1 MRGSARGGRLTSQTS
16 CCRQCVL
23 SSADTWKSP
32 KIRQESLKEMNVTN
46 PHSDALVFFGATGD
60 LAYKKI
66 FPALQAMLKRGH
78 LNVPVVG
85 VAKAGWALEQ
95 LKARAHDSLEKHGGV
110 DPAAFEKLASL
121 LRYVDGDYQDPETFK
136 ALRRELKDA
145 HYPAH
150 YLAIPPVLFET
161 VVEQL
166 AKSNCSNGARVIV
179 EKPFGHDLA
188 TAQELNKV
196 LLSVFD
202 EADIFRIDHY
212 LGKRPVNNLLAFRFA
227 NTFVEAFWN
236 RTYIK
241 SVEITMAEDFGV
253 QGRGGFYDQT
263 GTIRDVVQNHLF
275 QVLSNLAMEPPVR
288 TDSGSLRDEKVKV
301 LKAISPIEEK
311 NLIRGQFLGYRDEN
325 GVAKESQTE
334 TFAALKLEVNS
345 WRWKGVPFYI
355 RAGKCLPTTCTEI
368 VAKFRK
374 PPTLIPDSQ
383 LVENHLRLRLSPEI
397 TIAMGMMNLA
407 PNAEGLALQTG
418 EMVASHSPRA
428 DEMDAYE
435 RVLGAAMFGDSTL
448 FARED
453 YVEEAWRIV
462 EPVLKKNTPVHQYA
476 PGTWGPNE
484 VERVTPT
491 SGWSNPGDKKAFKV
505 ASEAA

>member
-1 MRGSARGGRLTSQTS
+1 MKNT
-16 CCRQCVL
+16 
-23 SSADTWKSP
+23 
-32 KIRQESLKEMNVTN
+32 
-46 PHSDALVFFGATGD
+46 HSDALVFFGATGD

-66 FPALQAMLKRGH
+66 FPSLQAMVKRGH

-85 VAKAGWALEQ
+85 VAKAGWNLDQ
-95 LKARAHDSLEKHGGV
+95 LRARAKDSLEKHGGL
-110 DPAAFEKLASL
+110 DPAAFEKLIGL
-121 LRYVDGDYQDPETFK
+121 LRYVDGDYQDVATFET
-136 ALRRELKDA
+136 LRAELKDA
-145 HYPAH
+145 RSPAH

-161 VVEQL
+161 VVGHLSE
-166 AKSNCSNGARVIV
+166 SECGRGARVIV

-188 TAQELNKV
+188 SAQELNRF
-196 LLSVFD
+196 LLTVFD
-202 EADIFRIDHY
+202 EDDIFRIDHY
-212 LGKRPVNNLLAFRFA
+212 LGKRAVNNLLAFRFA
-227 NTFVEAFWN
+227 NTVVEAFWN
-236 RTYIK
+236 RNYIA

-288 TDSGSLRDEKVKV
+288 SDSDSLRDEKVKV
-301 LKAISPIEEK
+301 LRAIPAIEEQ
-311 NLIRGQFLGYRDEN
+311 NLVRGQFRGYREES
-325 GVAKESQTE
+325 GVAKNSQTE
-334 TFAALKLEVNS
+334 TFAAVKLEINS
-345 WRWKGVPFYI
+345 WRWKGVPFFI
-355 RAGKCLPTTCTEI
+355 RAGKCLPTTSTEI

-407 PNAEGLALQTG
+407 PDAEGLVLQTG

-435 RVLGAAMFGDSTL
+435 RVLGAAMAADSTL

-462 EPVLKKNTPVHQYA
+462 EPILKKNTPVHQYA

-484 VERVTPT
+484 VDRVAPT
-491 SGWSNPGDKKAFKV
+491 GGWRNPGEKKAFKV

>member
-1 MRGSARGGRLTSQTS
+1 
-16 CCRQCVL
+16 
-23 SSADTWKSP
+23 
-32 KIRQESLKEMNVTN
+32 MNSV
-46 PHSDALVFFGATGD
+46 HSDALVFFGATGD

-66 FPALQAMLKRGH
+66 FPSLQAMVKRGH

-85 VAKAGWALEQ
+85 VAKAGWNLDQ
-95 LKARAHDSLEKHGGV
+95 LRARAKDSLEKHGGL
-110 DPAAFEKLASL
+110 DPAAFEKLIGL
-121 LRYVDGDYQDPETFK
+121 LRYVDGDYQDPATFK
-136 ALRRELKDA
+136 ALRDQLKDA
-145 HYPAH
+145 KRPAH
-150 YLAIPPVLFET
+150 YLAIPPALFET
-161 VVEQL
+161 VVEHL
-166 AKSNCSNGARVIV
+166 SASECGRGARVIV
-179 EKPFGHDLA
+179 EKPFGHDLES
-188 TAQELNKV
+188 AQELNRV

-212 LGKRPVNNLLAFRFA
+212 LGKRAVNNVLAFRFA

-236 RTYIK
+236 RNYIA

-288 TDSGSLRDEKVKV
+288 SDSETVRDEKVKV
-301 LKAISPIEEK
+301 LKAIPPIEEK
-311 NLIRGQFLGYRDEN
+311 NLVRGQFRGYRDEN
-325 GVAKESQTE
+325 GVAKDSQTE
-334 TFAALKLEVNS
+334 TFAAVKLEIDS

-368 VAKFRK
+368 VAKFCK
-374 PPTLIPDSQ
+374 PPSLIPASE

-407 PNAEGLALQTG
+407 PNTEGLALQTG
-418 EMVASHSPRA
+418 EMVANHVPRA

-435 RVLGAAMFGDSTL
+435 RVLGAAMDGDSTL

-462 EPVLKKNTPVHQYA
+462 EPVLKKNTPVYQYA
-476 PGTWGPNE
+476 PKTWGPQE
-484 VERVTPT
+484 VERVTPPT
-491 SGWSNPGDKKAFKV
+491 GWSNPGEEKAFAV
-505 ASEAA
+505 TSEAA